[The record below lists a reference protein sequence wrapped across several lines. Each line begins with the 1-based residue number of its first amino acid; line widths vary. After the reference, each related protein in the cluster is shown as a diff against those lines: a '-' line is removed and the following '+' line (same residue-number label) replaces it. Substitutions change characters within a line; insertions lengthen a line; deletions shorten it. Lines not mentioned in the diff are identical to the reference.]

1 MKSICNKNSFG
12 PKIFQDNY
20 YFWSIWIWVN
30 FLSKKVCLV
39 QRYLRYKIIL
49 GSTEFWV
56 KKILGPQKLWIQ
68 SYFPVKKKMIQKNL
82 RPNKKLSP
90 KNIGTK
96 NLFVQKKSKMFESN
110 IIVVQK
116 NLGPENLLPSKI
128 GYSNA

>member
-1 MKSICNKNSFG
+1 MNLSKFFVKKSLFG
-12 PKIFQDNY
+12 PKIFKVQN
-20 YFWSIWIWVN
+20 N
-30 FLSKKVCLV
+30 FGLN
-39 QRYLRYKIIL
+39 RIL
-49 GSTEFWV
+49 GQKNFRSS
-56 KKILGPQKLWIQ
+56 KIVDPIIF
-68 SYFPVKKKMIQKNL
+68 SCKKKMIQKNL